1 MLKNVKHLSII
12 ATEIKFEDYIFIDL
26 YYLLNYLCSMLKRN
40 SLVLLSLIFVLS
52 LSFSITG
59 CKSKFEKLR
68 ASTDVAKKYQEAIKL
83 YNKKDYSKALVLFDD
98 LVQRYRGR
106 AESEDLYYYYAYTNY
121 KLKDFLSARYHFKT
135 FADTYPNSPK
145 AEECRFMTAYCYYL
159 DSPNF
164 SLDQDNT
171 YKAIESLQL
180 FINIYP
186 KSERVAEASKL
197 IQDLRDKLEQKSYAN
212 ARLFLDIGDY
222 QAAVIAFR
230 NSTKDFP
237 DTKYAEEMDFLT
249 IQSQY
254 LYAKNSLETKQEDR
268 YNEAI
273 EEYNRF
279 VEKYPNSKY
288 LDDANRLKKDI
299 LNGIEETTKI
309 LATYSDSKKEEKNEQ
324 QQ

>member
-1 MLKNVKHLSII
+1 MLKNKGLAII
-12 ATEIKFEDYIFIDL
+12 
-26 YYLLNYLCSMLKRN
+26 
-40 SLVLLSLIFVLS
+40 SLILILG
-52 LSFSITG
+52 LSFTA

-68 ASTDVAKKYQEAIKL
+68 ASSDVAKKYQEAIKL

-121 KLKDFLSARYHFKT
+121 KLKDYLSARYHFKT
-135 FADTYPNSPK
+135 FADTYPSSPK
-145 AEECRFMTAYCYYL
+145 AEECRFMTAYCFSL
-159 DSPNF
+159 ESPNY

-197 IQDLRDKLEQKSYAN
+197 IQNLRDKLEQKSYAN
-212 ARLFLDIGDY
+212 ARLFFDIGDY

-230 NSTKDFP
+230 NSMKDFP
-237 DTKYAEEMDFLT
+237 DTKYAEEMEYLT
-249 IQSQY
+249 IESQY
-254 LYAKNSLETKQEDR
+254 LYAKNSREIKQEER
-268 YNEAI
+268 YTEAL
-273 EEYNRF
+273 EEYERF

-288 LDDANRLKKDI
+288 LKDAQNLKKDAE
-299 LNGIEETTKI
+299 NGIAETKRI
-309 LATYSDSKKEEKNEQ
+309 LATYTDSKKAEKNEQ